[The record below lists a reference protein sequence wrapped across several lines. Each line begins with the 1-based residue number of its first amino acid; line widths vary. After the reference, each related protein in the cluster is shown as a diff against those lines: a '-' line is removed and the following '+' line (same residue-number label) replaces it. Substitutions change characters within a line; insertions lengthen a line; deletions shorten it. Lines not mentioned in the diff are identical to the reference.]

1 MNKPSFWP
9 ENPYPESVWPM
20 TMDDVSY
27 EIRDPDML
35 TAISGSMGRHF
46 YNLALEDVWELV
58 APELAENEDLKK
70 IIEKCYEFFAAFPR
84 RERDEETHT
93 RIQDAVEDLFLVC
106 RAALG
111 IGDAEAE

>member
-20 TMDDVSY
+20 TMDDVAY

-70 IIEKCYEFFAAFPR
+70 IIEKCYKFFCCYPFHSNDNVSDVTAVII
-84 RERDEETHT
+84 DELY
-93 RIQDAVEDLFLVC
+93 RIC

-111 IGDAEAE
+111 KD

>member
-20 TMDDVSY
+20 TMDDVAY

-70 IIEKCYEFFAAFPR
+70 IIAKCYEFFSCYPFYSN
-84 RERDEETHT
+84 DNVSDFT
-93 RIQDAVEDLFLVC
+93 AVIIDQLYQTC

-111 IGDAEAE
+111 KD